1 MNETGHSSVA
11 VHTVANAKLTFV
23 GETRTITDSTS
34 PGTAEIVI
42 LETTDGLKGEVS
54 VQFFGDGTVVVRLT
68 EFLSPPPPTY
78 AHLNR
83 NGSMTVQTRSTDG
96 KKVALLRALR
106 PGGKDHATLN
116 SVSLEELDS
125 LLGGD
130 TKSWLEELG
139 FELGT
144 WEEINPDAGRFKGSL
159 AVSVDA
165 DNVRLLVLPWALTR
179 VIALMKKLGKP
190 TLESN

>member
-1 MNETGHSSVA
+1 MNETGQPSVA
-11 VHTVANAKLTFV
+11 VYTVANAKLTFT
-23 GETRTITDSTS
+23 GETRAINDSTS
-34 PGTAEIVI
+34 PGSAEIVS

-54 VQFFGDGTVVVRLT
+54 VQFFDDGTIVVRLT

-106 PGGKDHATLN
+106 PGGKEHATLN

-125 LLGGD
+125 LLGSD
-130 TKSWLEELG
+130 AESWLEELG

-144 WEEINPDAGRFKGSL
+144 WEEINPGAGRFKSSL

-165 DNVRLLVLPWALTR
+165 ENVRLLALPWALTR